1 MWGTADSVATCM
13 GCHAT
18 RNDQKTCRVYT
29 ALMHSD
35 NSYQG
40 TPTIKIAELTV
51 VSVCEGLNW
60 ELRLSLVK

>member
-1 MWGTADSVATCM
+1 MWGTAGSVVACM

-18 RNDQKTCRVYT
+18 RNDKKTCKVHT

-35 NSYQG
+35 NSYQE

-51 VSVCEGLNW
+51 VSVCECLNW
-60 ELRLSLVK
+60 S